1 MMKISV
7 VIPTYNRQKVLIRN
21 LKALLKQK
29 KDILEIIVVDQTR
42 SCSAFLIKFIAQN
55 PKIKYFYFK
64 KKSTSA
70 AKNYGWRKAKKEI
83 VLFLDDDSIV
93 LPGLI
98 KAHCRN
104 FRNPQI
110 GAVTSREILEK
121 DPNYHTL
128 GKAEVITKTGAVLPN
143 SFSITK
149 GEADSVRGGYAS
161 FRKSVLEEIEGF
173 DENYIGSAIREES
186 DLSLRLRLAGYKI
199 IFEPKAKAIHLA
211 WETGGTRAE
220 KKLDWYFSFF
230 RNEIYFFLK
239 FFPKKY
245 LPCFFAR
252 KLRPIL
258 VCMFWHGKGRL
269 SALKVPFKAF
279 KNGARV
285 LKKEKGKKAP
295 LKIAIDVREAF
306 EPQKAGKGEYTFQLI
321 KNLAKTD
328 HKNIYFLYTKNEIKE
343 KLPANFW
350 IRRFCWPDFL
360 WHFRIV
366 LNIIGEGVD
375 IVLSPTSYILPFL
388 YSKKTIPIIYDL
400 AVFKLNFKAL
410 LKAKILEK
418 LLLVRILKKTRMI
431 ITISNS
437 TKKDLINYFP
447 FVEKDKIEVVYPAA
461 APMFKRASR
470 VRIKKVC
477 QKYKISQPY
486 ILAVGTIEPR
496 KNFKKLISAFAK
508 LPPPLLKKYSLV
520 IVGKKGWYWQE
531 VFEKVKELKLKRKVK
546 FLGYIKK
553 EEMPILYSGATLFVF
568 PSLWEGFGL
577 PILES
582 LNCGTPVMTSSVS
595 SMPEAAGQGAFY
607 VNPRKTREMVK
618 VLTKALEDEKIR
630 KVKLQAGMKRA
641 ASFSWEKSVRKLLKL
656 WQEFQNYN

>member
-29 KDILEIIVVDQTR
+29 KDILEIIIVDQTE
-42 SCSAFLIKFIAQN
+42 SYPTFLKKIIVQN

-70 AKNYGWRKAKKEI
+70 AKNYGWRKTKGEI

-98 KAHCRN
+98 RAHCRN
-104 FRNPQI
+104 FQNPRV

-143 SFSITK
+143 SFSIIK

-173 DENYIGSAIREES
+173 DENYIGSAMREES

-211 WETGGTRAE
+211 WKTGGTRAE

-258 VCMFWHGKGRL
+258 VCMFWHGRGRL
-269 SALKVPFKAF
+269 SALKLPFQAF

-295 LKIAIDVREAF
+295 LKIAIDAREAF
-306 EPQKAGKGEYTFQLI
+306 EPQKAGKGEYTLQLI
-321 KNLAKTD
+321 KNLAKID
-328 HKNIYFLYTKNEIKE
+328 HKNVYFLYTKNKIKE
-343 KLPANFW
+343 EFPANFQ
-350 IRRFCWPDFL
+350 IRRFCWPSFL
-360 WHFRIV
+360 WHFRII

-388 YSKKTIPIIYDL
+388 YPKKTIPVIYDL

-418 LLLVRILKKTRMI
+418 LLLARILKKTRMI
-431 ITISNS
+431 IAISKS
-437 TKKDLINYFP
+437 TKKDLVGYFP
-447 FVEKDKIEVVYPAA
+447 FVKKNKIKVLYPAIA
-461 APMFKRASR
+461 SSFKRTSQ
-470 VRIKKVC
+470 VQVKKTC
-477 QKYKISQPY
+477 RKYKISQPY

-496 KNFKKLISAFAK
+496 KNFKKLISAFAE
-508 LPPPLLKKYSLV
+508 LPPPLFKKYSLI

-531 VFEKVKELKLKRKVK
+531 VFKKVKELKLKRKVK
-546 FLGYIKK
+546 FLGYVKK

-607 VNPRKTREMVK
+607 VNPQKTKEIAKILTRALENGKNRKT
-618 VLTKALEDEKIR
+618 
-630 KVKLQAGMKRA
+630 KLQIGMRRA
-641 ASFSWEKSVRKLLKL
+641 RNFSWEKSTQKLIKL
-656 WQEFQNYN
+656 WQELQNYN